1 MRFLLV
7 VKQRRNAEA
16 LLATLRCLVDRG
28 HSVALAIQDR
38 DDKRDERF
46 TVSTAEA
53 GVTLVR
59 CPDVRIDDWAGEAS
73 LLRRLRDC
81 VHYLRPPL
89 RGAEKLR
96 GRMIDRLRQD
106 LQFDADTTAVARGL
120 LAFPADQA
128 RRLETILMLAERSLP
143 GDPLFD
149 EFIAAQKPDVVM
161 LSPLVHFGPTQSDLV
176 ASARRLGLPVW
187 MLLHSWDNLSTKGA
201 LHRWPDRMFVWN
213 EHQRR
218 EAETLHGFPTER
230 VIVVGAPRFDAFF
243 ALETLMTRA
252 EFHEP
257 LGLDPSKPTLLYVCS
272 SRFVSESELPFVRR
286 WVAALRTSRAEVVR
300 TCNIVVRPHPD
311 IPLLPS
317 DVPMPRHRWTAA
329 RELSARLARPF
340 DDSRAVVLMTPNAT
354 PHGLFESIT
363 HSNAVVGLNTT
374 AELEAGIVGR
384 PVFTVMADA
393 RDADGQS
400 ATVHFHYLTKGAG
413 GFVSSADTFDE
424 HVRQVEA
431 ALCDPVDAGPIRAF
445 VESFL
450 RPLGFDKPVAPLFAD
465 ALEQAAKGPDF
476 SLKAE
481 ATAGTW
487 LPASPGAEARSAKEP
502 AGKELDGAGPSRGAT
517 DRPVLRLAGDVEP
530 PVFVYAAG
538 SAARLA
544 ESGTL
549 PVDRT
554 TVEWIDRDIALGE
567 VLYDVGAGIGEY
579 AIIAAKRRGA
589 IVLAFEPAYGAYGNL
604 CDNVL
609 LNGCEASVVPIPLAL
624 AGRDGLAEIKYVLG
638 QPGEPVYMVR
648 DDIDWKVKHRGR
660 NRPYLQPACLV
671 RLDSLVERQ
680 RLPAPHHVRLAA
692 GVSVRA
698 VMEGALLTLQT
709 PTLKTIC
716 LCVGAAHEEAT
727 AADLATLGWTRP
739 TRSASGDD
747 VQLIF
752 RKP

>member
-16 LLATLRCLVDRG
+16 LLGTLRCLVDRG

-46 TVSTAEA
+46 AVSTAEA

-59 CPDVRIDDWAGEAS
+59 SPDVRIDDWAGDAS

-89 RGAEKLR
+89 RPAAKLR

-106 LQFDADTTAVARGL
+106 LQFDADTPALARGL
-120 LAFPADQA
+120 LALPADQA

-218 EAETLHGFPTER
+218 EAETLHGFPPER

-272 SRFVSESELPFVRR
+272 SRFVSESELPFVQR
-286 WVAALRTSRAEVVR
+286 WVAVLRTSRAEVVR
-300 TCNIVVRPHPD
+300 TCNIIVRPHPD

-317 DVPMPRHRWTAA
+317 DAPMPRHRWTAA
-329 RELSARLARPF
+329 PDLSARLARPF

-354 PHGLFESIT
+354 PQGLFESIT

-384 PVFTVMADA
+384 PVFTVLADT

-400 ATVHFHYLTKGAG
+400 TTVHFHYLTKGSG

-424 HVRQVEA
+424 HVRQLEA
-431 ALCDPVDAGPIRAF
+431 ALCEPVDAGPIRAF

-465 ALEQAAKGPDF
+465 ALEQAGMAPDVR
-476 SLKAE
+476 LE
-481 ATAGTW
+481 VEVG
-487 LPASPGAEARSAKEP
+487 RQ
-502 AGKELDGAGPSRGAT
+502 LDGASASQGAMN
-517 DRPVLRLAGDVEP
+517 RPERRLAGKM
-530 PVFVYAAG
+530 
-538 SAARLA
+538 
-544 ESGTL
+544 T
-549 PVDRT
+549 PVDPT
-554 TVEWIDRDIALGE
+554 TAEWIDRDIALGE

-589 IVLAFEPAYGAYGNL
+589 VVVAFEPGYAAYGHL

-624 AGRDGLAEIKYVLG
+624 AGRDGLAEIKYLQG
-638 QPGEPVYMVR
+638 QPGEPGYMVR

-698 VMEGALLTLQT
+698 VLKGAPLTLQT
-709 PTLKTIC
+709 PTLRTIC